1 MQSVSSEELDLFAE
15 LLIEDDDVKHDLTP
29 SDTAESI
36 AAQFLRDR
44 SRLLLLKTFL
54 MTSPPEK
61 KNCVV
66 DLGLFAE
73 TQMQFSIRSIW
84 ILDNF
89 FMIVRVPS
97 AAR

>member
-44 SRLLLLKTFL
+44 SRLFMTKNLFL

-61 KNCVV
+61 RKK
-66 DLGLFAE
+66 
-73 TQMQFSIRSIW
+73 
-84 ILDNF
+84 
-89 FMIVRVPS
+89 
-97 AAR
+97 AAL